1 MAVAKMSERD
11 AQTMAKIKFVA
22 DQILAEIEANEN
34 PHISIPVHGSSNV
47 IFDEKQKKLLLGGK
61 IAKRYLFNVGHA
73 RKFMQ
78 TLLAASYIYKD
89 LLSSNLHETIRDLYY
104 AKLRTIPGTKENTF
118 DEQEES
124 NAAIVDLELAIGSI
138 REHLNLAANPRG
150 RVVGKVKVK
159 DIGDTIDWSKMGSGG
174 WAIPS
179 IVEDIEFKDVDA
191 EYVLVAEK
199 VAIFMR
205 LHED

>member
-104 AKLRTIPGTKENTF
+104 AKLRTIPGTKEDTF

-124 NAAIVDLELAIGSI
+124 NAAIVDLELAIQSI

-150 RVVGKVKVK
+150 
-159 DIGDTIDWSKMGSGG
+159 
-174 WAIPS
+174 WAVPS
-179 IVEDIEFKDVDA
+179 IVEDIEFKSVDA
-191 EYVLVAEK
+191 EYVLIVEK

-205 LHED
+205 LHEDRFWEKNKCVLMTTE